1 MKMLQTTLCYLEKDD
16 SYLMLHRISKKDD
29 VNKDKWIGVG
39 GKFEKNETPEE
50 CLRREVAEETGLL
63 LEGFDFRGIMTFI
76 YNSHE
81 PEYIFLYTS
90 DNFSGEITECNE
102 GKLEWVKKSEIPNL
116 NLWEGDKIMFKL
128 LSENKKPFSLKLV
141 YNNDIL
147 TESSW
152 EYMNN

>member
-90 DNFSGEITECNE
+90 DNFSGEIRECDE

-116 NLWEGDKIMFKL
+116 NLWDGDRIMFKL